1 MIKTRH
7 HGLRCQVF
15 ISFFFLENEASP
27 RRNSRTKAEK
37 PVKIKDGR
45 EAEARTKTEKQWDE
59 GPSGEVKRMK
69 TFMSEALVNLPEAMV
84 EGIPEGEGRSII
96 LSFYPFFLVFFFSP
110 LNYGDRGFP
119 RSPRARGRE

>member
-27 RRNSRTKAEK
+27 RRNSKAEK
-37 PVKIKDGR
+37 PVKIKYGR
-45 EAEARTKTEKQWDE
+45 EAEARTKAEKQWDE

-96 LSFYPFFLVFFFSP
+96 LSFYPFFLVFT
-110 LNYGDRGFP
+110 
-119 RSPRARGRE
+119 